1 MFLYYFIGLVVRLD
15 ILRLYKDNTFG
26 VKNTGL
32 ERVKSGWRWREIGIY
47 ICSVGDVWM
56 SL

>member
-47 ICSVGDVWM
+47 ICLVCDLWM